1 MAAPESSCRRWFQK
15 NFVDATP
22 CRKCFEPSGGPCM
35 DYTVSQPPSGEVEP
49 QANIIQAT
57 IEPDGPVRQQ
67 IDIRAE
73 CSKARP
79 LLGSDKDKLRCCT
92 MCVAQEQDLKPNL
105 CSAACRPLE
114 TSLHLD
120 EWTKRPRPKP
130 TYKHS
135 VILDNNTIAG
145 RCFPIKFQ
153 LKRMKNKCLDCGK
166 DLYFRYPI
174 ANNTDVLLLQNCC
187 DVEVYPAKKVEEM
200 NNVKVAKIT
209 GAKKIAKSLLK
220 ERSECHMFKVPPP
233 EPPIVVTESPVLSK
247 RKSAKRKSKK
257 GKGKKGKKGKK

>member
-1 MAAPESSCRRWFQK
+1 MGAPESSCSRWFHK
-15 NFVDATP
+15 NFVESP
-22 CRKCFEPSGGPCM
+22 SCRKCFEPSCGPCM
-35 DYTVSQPPSGEVEP
+35 DYKVSAPPSGMVEP
-49 QANIIQAT
+49 QANIIQAA
-57 IEPDGPVRQQ
+57 IEPDGPVRQH

-73 CSKARP
+73 CSKGRP
-79 LLGSDKDKLRCCT
+79 LLDSDKENMRCCT
-92 MCVAQEQDLKPNL
+92 MNVAQEQDLRQNL
-105 CSAACRPLE
+105 CSASCRPLE

-153 LKRMKNKCLDCGK
+153 LKRMKNKCLDCGR
-166 DLYFRYPI
+166 DLYLKYPI
-174 ANNTDVLLLQNCC
+174 ASNTDVLLLQNCC

-209 GAKKIAKSLLK
+209 GIKKIANSVLK
-220 ERSECHMFKVPPP
+220 ERSECRMFKLPVKVP
-233 EPPIVVTESPVLSK
+233 EPEIPAADIP
-247 RKSAKRKSKK
+247 RPSAAKKRKSKK
-257 GKGKKGKKGKK
+257 GKKGKKK